1 MSEFRS
7 INGDAVVEV
16 SKVGGGILGK
26 KYEGD
31 WEVTVTIENVVVI
44 DDVIT
49 TGTPKNHP
57 QVADLALE
65 FADDALEV

>member
-16 SKVGGGILGK
+16 SKVGGGTLGRR
-26 KYEGD
+26 YEGD
-31 WEVTVTIENVVVI
+31 WEVTVAINGVIVI

-65 FADDALEV
+65 FADDMLEV

>member
-16 SKVGGGILGK
+16 SKVDGGTLGK

-49 TGTPKNHP
+49 TDTPKNHP

-65 FADDALEV
+65 FADDMLEV